1 MAYLVRKI
9 AMGKW
14 CVSDEILPI
23 NADAITQCLKTDN
36 NTLSVWRI
44 ENESD
49 ISKGVLAMAAN
60 NDYLSKIDV
69 VIVEESSLS
78 AGCITIAST
87 PGETPCV
94 DLVHTHRD
102 LADLNVA
109 NLAFIS
115 DSIAAQIRAKKV
127 HTFTASKVKALLLD
141 AIAAGTLNADLLSE
155 SVRGKVLKTVV

>member
-14 CVSDEILPI
+14 CVSDEVLPI

-44 ENESD
+44 EDEKEV
-49 ISKGVLAMAAN
+49 SKGVLAMAAN

-69 VIVEESSLS
+69 VIVDESTLA
-78 AGCITIAST
+78 AGSITIAIT
-87 PGETPCV
+87 PGETPCA
-94 DLVHTHRD
+94 DLVETHRD
-102 LADLNVA
+102 LAELNVA

-115 DSIAAQIRAKKV
+115 ESIAAQIRANKV
-127 HTFTASKVKALLLD
+127 HTFTASKVKALLRE
-141 AIAAGTLNADLLSE
+141 AIEAGTLNVELLSQ
-155 SVRGKVLKTVV
+155 SVREKVLRPAV

>member
-49 ISKGVLAMAAN
+49 VSKGVLAMASN

-69 VIVEESSLS
+69 VIVDESSLS
-78 AGCITIAST
+78 AGSITIANT

-94 DLVHTHRD
+94 DLVGTHRD
-102 LADLNVA
+102 LAELNVA

-115 DSIAAQIRAKKV
+115 ESIAAQIRAKKV
-127 HTFTASKVKALLLD
+127 HTFTASKVKALLRE
-141 AIAAGTLNADLLSE
+141 AIAAGTLNADALSE
-155 SVRGKVLKTVV
+155 SVREKVLKVAV